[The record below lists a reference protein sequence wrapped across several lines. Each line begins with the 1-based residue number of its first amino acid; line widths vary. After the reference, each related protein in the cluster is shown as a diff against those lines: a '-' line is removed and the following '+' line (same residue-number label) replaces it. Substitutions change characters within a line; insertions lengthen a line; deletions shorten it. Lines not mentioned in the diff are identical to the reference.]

1 MTAIGIIKLK
11 RESWIVKRIKI
22 IEQKI
27 DLENQGKEIEAL
39 ALGLVIDSIQ
49 ETISDFT
56 EMIESIKNITAYE
69 ESCINLIKNQYKN

>member
-1 MTAIGIIKLK
+1 MTAIGIIEHK

-22 IEQKI
+22 LEHQIE
-27 DLENQGKEIEAL
+27 LENQGKEIEAK

-49 ETISDFT
+49 ETISDFS

-69 ESCINLIKNQYKN
+69 ESYINLIKNQYKN

>member
-49 ETISDFT
+49 ETISDFS

-69 ESCINLIKNQYKN
+69 ESYINLFKNQYKN